1 MILLLAAHILL
12 LRQLDKQS
20 GTFNKLQEPII
31 TPWSKE
37 KLIWLNGLPIAS
49 VLLTDAQ

>member
-20 GTFNKLQEPII
+20 GTFNKLQERINP
-31 TPWSKE
+31 
-37 KLIWLNGLPIAS
+37 LLLLGLKKN
-49 VLLTDAQ
+49 